1 VGHRSGLLLAASQ
14 EKCPERAQRRGAGYH
29 QLHDLWRTI
38 GYVDIARGK
47 TGWGAQ
53 DRRGFARP
61 ADELPSAPHERGAQ
75 LKRLRY

>member
-1 VGHRSGLLLAASQ
+1 MRLLAYAVL
-14 EKCPERAQRRGAGYH
+14 ENIGYH

-53 DRRGFARP
+53 QRRGFARP
-61 ADELPSAPHERGAQ
+61 ADELRSAPHEQAPS
-75 LKRLRY
+75 

>member
-1 VGHRSGLLLAASQ
+1 ML
-14 EKCPERAQRRGAGYH
+14 ENIGYH

-53 DRRGFARP
+53 QRRGFARP
-61 ADELPSAPHERGAQ
+61 ADELRSAPHEQAPS
-75 LKRLRY
+75 